1 MEIAA
6 ILMFASV
13 LLGIAQQFD
22 SPVW

>member
-13 LLGIAQQFD
+13 LLGIAQELD